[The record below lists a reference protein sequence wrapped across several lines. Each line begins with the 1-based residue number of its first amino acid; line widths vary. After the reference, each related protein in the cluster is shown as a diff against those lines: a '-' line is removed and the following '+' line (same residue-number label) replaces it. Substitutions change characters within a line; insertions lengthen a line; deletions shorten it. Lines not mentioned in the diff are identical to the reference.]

1 MWMKES
7 GGGTSKAA
15 VTVPALALVAILI
28 IMVTGRGSPAVDEV
42 TVGNKNFTEQYI
54 VGGLMKQLLEDR
66 GFRVKLV
73 SDLFPSQLRAGM
85 EASAI
90 DICADYAGMAWMV
103 LLARQREPGRDNQ
116 ES

>member
-7 GGGTSKAA
+7 GDGTSKVA
-15 VTVPALALVAILI
+15 VTVPALALLAILI
-28 IMVTGRGSPAVDEV
+28 IMVTGHGSPPVDEV

-66 GFRVKLV
+66 GFRVKLA
-73 SDLFPSQLRAGM
+73 SDLSTGQLRAGM
-85 EASAI
+85 EASEI
-90 DICADYAGMAWMV
+90 DICANYAGMAWMV
-103 LLARQREPGRDNQ
+103 LLARQREPGRDNK